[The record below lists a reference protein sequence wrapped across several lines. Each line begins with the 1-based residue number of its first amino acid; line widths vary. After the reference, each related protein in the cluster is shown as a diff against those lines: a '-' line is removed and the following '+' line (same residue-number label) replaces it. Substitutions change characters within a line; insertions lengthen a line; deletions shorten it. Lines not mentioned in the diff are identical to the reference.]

1 VSTKLRIKDI
11 GGSRGRHGFER
22 FTRLKLCVRQQA
34 NTWFLFALAAVAV
47 YLLYLI
53 ARPFLSP
60 ILAAVVL
67 AVVFHPVHAKMYI
80 FVRKSN
86 LASAISTVLV
96 ILIVAVPTVVLGV
109 AVTRELGE
117 LYRLL
122 SDKSTAQGG
131 ISAYLTQLL
140 EAPLRVLGRYV
151 DLSRLEV
158 RSTLLHWVDA
168 ATAYLL
174 GVSGRALSN
183 VLQLILNTVVVF
195 FTLFFLFR
203 DGMSIQRSIAA
214 LLPLTHVQSA
224 RLVSRINDTIIASV
238 YGGIA
243 VAFSQGLLTG
253 ISFWLLSL
261 PSPALWGTVAA
272 LSSLIPLVGT
282 GLVWVPATAILLFN
296 GHWIRALI
304 LSVCGAAIIA
314 QIDALV
320 RPYIVSGRAKMNS
333 LLIFF
338 ALLGGVEAFGLMGIF
353 IGPIIVAV
361 TIILLDL
368 LREVNAVP
376 ETQPSTTGAE

>member
-1 VSTKLRIKDI
+1 M
-11 GGSRGRHGFER
+11 
-22 FTRLKLCVRQQA
+22 RQQA

-140 EAPLRVLGRYV
+140 EAALRVLGRYV